1 MRYQED
7 SAYVQCTDCGNIFR
21 VERKLK
27 TDALYVEEYCPYCGH
42 VHMVLNVG
50 SGDVLEKYLFYDPV
64 LDDRF
69 FIYN

>member
-1 MRYQED
+1 MKYQED
-7 SAYVQCTDCGNIFR
+7 SAYVQCTDCGNIFLIEKR
-21 VERKLK
+21 INVE
-27 TDALYVEEYCPYCGH
+27 TLYIEEYCPYCGH

-50 SGDVLEKYLFYDPV
+50 NGDILDKYLFYSSV